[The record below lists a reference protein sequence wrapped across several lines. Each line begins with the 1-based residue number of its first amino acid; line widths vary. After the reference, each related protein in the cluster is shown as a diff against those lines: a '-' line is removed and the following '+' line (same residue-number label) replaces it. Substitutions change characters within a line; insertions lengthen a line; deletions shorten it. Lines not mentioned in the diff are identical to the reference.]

1 MSFQN
6 QGFWMG
12 KSVGCVN
19 SGDDNEDPSRSD
31 AKRSHQWIM
40 DAAEAELFPNKKQA
54 VGIPTHNLFT
64 GLLTSNIPPWGNPSS
79 FQSITGQF
87 TDRLFDPEP
96 SRTSNFD
103 ERNIASV
110 SSEKFDGDKRK
121 IEDDPFGNTS
131 SFGLSMSH
139 TLEDQRSGINYSGI
153 RKVKVSQVKESEG
166 LMPVSLDNAYSRVD
180 CSNLGT
186 GDAYEKRDD
195 ASMSMCLAYP
205 KADGSIMSVGESFGQ
220 DHSGAF
226 ISMGHAYSK
235 GEDNNLSVNQSY
247 KETNE
252 SLVMGHGFPKA
263 ENNNLVTMPPQAY
276 TKVEENNIAIA
287 GNMYSGGGNESNI
300 SSMGQW
306 YNSGDMSCL
315 SMGQSYSK
323 GESTIISFGG
333 YDEDDTNTSGRLL
346 SSYELLSQTSI
357 QGLDAAS
364 GKELGKSS
372 FGALVSSAR
381 GATASGTGSDSK
393 KKDDAKASK
402 KAPPNNF
409 PSNVR
414 SLLSTGILDGCPV
427 KYVAWSREKELRGI
441 ISGTGYLCSCQSCNL
456 SKVINAFEFERHAN
470 CKTKHPNNHI
480 YFDNGKTIYGVVQEL
495 RSTPQHMLF
504 DVIQTITGCAI
515 NQKSFRLWKGD
526 DAFWS
531 ISESFLAATRELQ
544 RIYGKDE
551 MKPHVIQQ

>member
-1 MSFQN
+1 
-6 QGFWMG
+6 
-12 KSVGCVN
+12 
-19 SGDDNEDPSRSD
+19 
-31 AKRSHQWIM
+31 
-40 DAAEAELFPNKKQA
+40 
-54 VGIPTHNLFT
+54 
-64 GLLTSNIPPWGNPSS
+64 
-79 FQSITGQF
+79 
-87 TDRLFDPEP
+87 
-96 SRTSNFD
+96 
-103 ERNIASV
+103 
-110 SSEKFDGDKRK
+110 
-121 IEDDPFGNTS
+121 
-131 SFGLSMSH
+131 
-139 TLEDQRSGINYSGI
+139 
-153 RKVKVSQVKESEG
+153 
-166 LMPVSLDNAYSRVD
+166 
-180 CSNLGT
+180 
-186 GDAYEKRDD
+186 
-195 ASMSMCLAYP
+195 MSMCLAYP

-252 SLVMGHGFPKA
+252 SLVMGHGFPK
-263 ENNNLVTMPPQAY
+263 
-276 TKVEENNIAIA
+276 
-287 GNMYSGGGNESNI
+287 GNESNI

-333 YDEDDTNTSGRLL
+333 YDEDDSNTSGRLL

-515 NQKSFRLWKGD
+515 NQKSFRLWK
-526 DAFWS
+526 
-531 ISESFLAATRELQ
+531 ESFLAATRELQ

>member
-1 MSFQN
+1 
-6 QGFWMG
+6 MG

-205 KADGSIMSVGESFGQ
+205 KADGSIMSVG
-220 DHSGAF
+220 
-226 ISMGHAYSK
+226 
-235 GEDNNLSVNQSY
+235 
-247 KETNE
+247 
-252 SLVMGHGFPKA
+252 
-263 ENNNLVTMPPQAY
+263 
-276 TKVEENNIAIA
+276 
-287 GNMYSGGGNESNI
+287 
-300 SSMGQW
+300 QW

-427 KYVAWSREKELRGI
+427 KYVAWSREELRGI

-515 NQKSFRLWKGD
+515 NQKSFRLWK
-526 DAFWS
+526 
-531 ISESFLAATRELQ
+531 ESFLAATRELQ

>member
-1 MSFQN
+1 
-6 QGFWMG
+6 MG

-110 SSEKFDGDKRK
+110 SSEKFD
-121 IEDDPFGNTS
+121 
-131 SFGLSMSH
+131 
-139 TLEDQRSGINYSGI
+139 DQRSGINYSGI

-205 KADGSIMSVGESFGQ
+205 KADGS
-220 DHSGAF
+220 
-226 ISMGHAYSK
+226 
-235 GEDNNLSVNQSY
+235 
-247 KETNE
+247 
-252 SLVMGHGFPKA
+252 
-263 ENNNLVTMPPQAY
+263 
-276 TKVEENNIAIA
+276 
-287 GNMYSGGGNESNI
+287 
-300 SSMGQW
+300 
-306 YNSGDMSCL
+306 
-315 SMGQSYSK
+315 

-333 YDEDDTNTSGRLL
+333 YDEDDSNTSGRLL

-427 KYVAWSREKELRGI
+427 KYVAWSREELRGI

-515 NQKSFRLWKGD
+515 NQKSFRLWK
-526 DAFWS
+526 
-531 ISESFLAATRELQ
+531 ESFLAATRELQ

>member
-1 MSFQN
+1 
-6 QGFWMG
+6 MG

-110 SSEKFDGDKRK
+110 SSEKFD
-121 IEDDPFGNTS
+121 
-131 SFGLSMSH
+131 
-139 TLEDQRSGINYSGI
+139 DQRSGINYSGI

-205 KADGSIMSVGESFGQ
+205 KADGS
-220 DHSGAF
+220 
-226 ISMGHAYSK
+226 
-235 GEDNNLSVNQSY
+235 
-247 KETNE
+247 
-252 SLVMGHGFPKA
+252 
-263 ENNNLVTMPPQAY
+263 
-276 TKVEENNIAIA
+276 
-287 GNMYSGGGNESNI
+287 
-300 SSMGQW
+300 
-306 YNSGDMSCL
+306 
-315 SMGQSYSK
+315 

-427 KYVAWSREKELRGI
+427 KYVAWSREELRGI

-515 NQKSFRLWKGD
+515 NQKSFRLWK
-526 DAFWS
+526 
-531 ISESFLAATRELQ
+531 ESFLAATRELQ